1 MDPYNPNELAATV
14 ISQAHTIRLLEEQAA
29 ALRRANDALTTERD
43 QLRAAQGEPEQPATP
58 RKQRER

>member
-29 ALRRANDALTTERD
+29 ALRRANDALTTELE
-43 QLRAAQGEPEQPATP
+43 QLRPAQDDAEQPVTP